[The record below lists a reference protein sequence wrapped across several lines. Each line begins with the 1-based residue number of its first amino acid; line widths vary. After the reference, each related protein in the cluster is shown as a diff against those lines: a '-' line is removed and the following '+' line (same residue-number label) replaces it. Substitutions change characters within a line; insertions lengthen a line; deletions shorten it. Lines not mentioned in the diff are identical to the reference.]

1 MSSVSIAVVGSVNLD
16 LVARIERFP
25 FPGET
30 LTDAVVSRHPGGKGA
45 NQALAA
51 QRLGAHVSLAA
62 CVGDDPTADEALAP
76 LAAAGVDLSHC
87 RRLQDINS
95 GLALILVSAEGENQ
109 IVVAPGANAEFSA
122 DRLALPAADAVI
134 AQLEIPVETVLSLAQ
149 NSSGLFCLNAA
160 PAKPVPRALL
170 DRTDLLIVNEV
181 EARAL
186 GADLDDYAGWLAVTY
201 GAQGAVLRRGGH
213 EVATAQPPAVEV
225 VDTIGA
231 GDAFTAALVVGMV
244 SGLTPQRALQRAC
257 LVGAL
262 TTTRAGAQS
271 SPLLAEVLQAEGGG

>member
-16 LVARIERFP
+16 LVARVERFP
-25 FPGET
+25 VPGET

-51 QRLGAHVSLAA
+51 QRLGAHVSLTA
-62 CVGDDPTADEALAP
+62 CVGDDSTADEALAP

-87 RRLQDINS
+87 HRLKGINS

-122 DRLALPAADAVI
+122 DRLVLPATDAVI

-149 NSSGLFCLNAA
+149 KASGLFCLNAA
-160 PAKPVPRALL
+160 PVKPVPRALL

-186 GADLDDYAGWLAVTY
+186 EPDLDDFAGWLAVTY
-201 GAQGAVLRRGGH
+201 GAQGAVLRRGSR
-213 EVATAQPPAVEV
+213 EVATAQPPAVQV

-262 TTTRAGAQS
+262 TATRAGAQS
-271 SPLLAEVLQAEGGG
+271 SPLLAEVLQAEDS